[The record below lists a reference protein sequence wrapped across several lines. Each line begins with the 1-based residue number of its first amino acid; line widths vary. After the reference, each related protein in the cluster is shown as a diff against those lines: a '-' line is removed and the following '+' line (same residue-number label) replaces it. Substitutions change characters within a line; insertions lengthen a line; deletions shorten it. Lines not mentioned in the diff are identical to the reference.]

1 MKTYKNVS
9 ILLTSLF
16 LFSSCELFSGKVD
29 DPQVDSKVEIQK
41 IEVLPDS
48 IKNKMIEQDSL
59 VRNLIAKIDSLTLG
73 LNETQSNV
81 SDIKSNVENLKSPN
95 KLWNFIS
102 IVAFIIGVTALV
114 MSIFK
119 SKGLKRLD
127 VENIF
132 SDCMDQSTRIKAM
145 KNQIE
150 NLQSSSR
157 GSSSHGNKQ
166 QPSDV
171 ESRLNSLEVT
181 MKQVVDYINNS
192 TKPNISS
199 QGEPDN
205 HNYDYSYN
213 YNEQPSFV
221 KAGYAKLNRQN
232 YFFDIFESN
241 QEGCVYKIQFKSPT
255 KGEFDLISLD
265 KIKSRNGWQD
275 IIEYE
280 GPCTMAEATSYRLI
294 SPGVIEKY
302 DSKTWE
308 VKKKLKINIY
318 K

>member
-1 MKTYKNVS
+1 M
-9 ILLTSLF
+9 SLF
-16 LFSSCELFSGKVD
+16 LISSCELLGDKTDS
-29 DPQVDSKVEIQK
+29 PQGESKVEVPK

-73 LNETQSNV
+73 LNETKSNV
-81 SDIKSNVENLKSPN
+81 SDVKSKVDNLRPN
-95 KLWNFIS
+95 SVWSFIS
-102 IVAFIIGVTALV
+102 ITAFIIGLIALV
-114 MSIFK
+114 MSVFK
-119 SKGLKRLD
+119 AKGLKRI
-127 VENIF
+127 EIESIF
-132 SDCMDQSTRIKAM
+132 ADCMDQSTRLKAIK
-145 KNQIE
+145 KQIE

-157 GSSSHGNKQ
+157 GSSSHGKQ
-166 QPSDV
+166 QQSSDI

-181 MKQVVDYINNS
+181 MKQVVEHINNPTTS
-192 TKPNISS
+192 NVSS
-199 QGEPDN
+199 PREPDN
-205 HNYDYSYN
+205 QSPSYRR
-213 YNEQPSFV
+213 EQPSFV
-221 KAGYAKLNRQN
+221 KVGYAKLNSQN
-232 YFFDIFESN
+232 YFIDIFESN

-255 KGEFDLISLD
+255 RGEFDLISLD

-280 GPCTMAEATSYRLI
+280 GPCTMAEATSYKLI
-294 SPGVIEKY
+294 NPGIIEKY

>member
-1 MKTYKNVS
+1 MKTYKNIT
-9 ILLTSLF
+9 ILLISLF
-16 LFSSCELFSGKVD
+16 LFSSCELFSGKAD
-29 DPQVDSKVEIQK
+29 NPQGDSKVEIQK

-73 LNETQSNV
+73 LNETKSNVSEIQSNV
-81 SDIKSNVENLKSPN
+81 DNLKSPN
-95 KLWNFIS
+95 RIWNFIS

-132 SDCMDQSTRIKAM
+132 SDCMDQSTRLKAINN
-145 KNQIE
+145 KIDK
-150 NLQSSSR
+150 LQSSSR
-157 GSSSHGNKQ
+157 GSSSRGNIQ
-166 QPSDV
+166 QSSDI

-181 MKQVVDYINNS
+181 MKQVVDHINNS
-192 TKPNISS
+192 TKPNVST
-199 QGEPDN
+199 QNEPDKQN
-205 HNYDYSYN
+205 HN

-221 KAGYAKLNRQN
+221 KAGYAKLNSQN
-232 YFFDIFESN
+232 YFIDIFESN

-255 KGEFDLISLD
+255 RGEFDLISLD

-294 SPGVIEKY
+294 NPGVIEKY

-308 VKKKLKINIY
+308 VKKKLKIYIY